1 MLGLAGLQDYT
12 LLAVGII
19 ALVTV
24 LSIILSIPITDV
36 VWRYAPYA
44 YPLPRAKAVEAETL
58 SDEDY
63 EELKD
68 APMRDLVTRLEEL
81 GVEPEAA
88 RSVLDG
94 NTAPLE
100 IELKR
105 RAVESVMGRIV
116 ETSPED
122 VSELARALMAK
133 YELEDIKAVLRARH
147 AGEEPKYL
155 VDAPVLLGEETWREL
170 KEARSVPEVV
180 DHLRGTPYDRGLEEA
195 LREYEESGL
204 LLPLELALDRAYYEH
219 LWDLVVSEKVDEELA
234 RLVGLEIDLYNVEVA
249 LRGAILNL
257 DPERVLEAMAEGGW
271 ELAEWRKRELAE
283 AEDPLEVVERLSGT
297 SLGSYLEEAAEEYS
311 EGRGVQV
318 FDEALRKARYELARE
333 IAGSDLIGAPAVVH
347 AVYEKQREVDNVIS
361 LVNAKVA
368 DVETML
374 V

>member
-68 APMRDLVTRLEEL
+68 APVRDLVTRLEEL

-88 RSVLDG
+88 RVVLDG

-105 RAVESVMGRIV
+105 RAVESVMKRIV

-147 AGEEPKYL
+147 AGEEPKHL
-155 VDAPVLLGEETWREL
+155 VDTPVLLEAETWREL

-180 DHLRGTPYDRGLEEA
+180 DYLRGTPYDRGLEEA
-195 LREYEESGL
+195 LREYEETGS

-297 SLGSYLEEAAEEYS
+297 SLGPYLEEAAEEYS

-361 LVNAKVA
+361 LINAKVA